1 MKYVLNGKRFTSA
14 EPKTEVGEFY
24 DNKLVKFDTSNIH
37 DLACCWKH
45 VIEINADYT
54 DAWNVPFTAS
64 LLIKVVREICFQSNK
79 QYFSL
84 HRVHNTA

>member
-24 DNKLVKFDTSNIH
+24 HNKLVKFDTSNIH

-54 DAWNVPFTAS
+54 DA
-64 LLIKVVREICFQSNK
+64 
-79 QYFSL
+79 
-84 HRVHNTA
+84 